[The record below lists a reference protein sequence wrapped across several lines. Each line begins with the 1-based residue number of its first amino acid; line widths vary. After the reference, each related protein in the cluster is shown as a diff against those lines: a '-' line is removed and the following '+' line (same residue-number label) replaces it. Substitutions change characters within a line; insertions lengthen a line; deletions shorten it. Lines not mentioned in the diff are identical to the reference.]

1 VGLELVFGAAPIAFL
16 VEQAWGRA
24 STGRMRVLDVMP
36 HALHDRAGLIFGSR
50 EEVERI
56 ERYHAEEA
64 DIAGQ
69 DLPLF
74 QSRGLFRQPLAA

>member
-1 VGLELVFGAAPIAFL
+1 
-16 VEQAWGRA
+16 
-24 STGRMRVLDVMP
+24 VLDAVP

-56 ERYHAEEA
+56 ERYYAEEA
-64 DIAGQ
+64 DTAGR